1 VIPGRRQ
8 AHQAQ
13 GGPQGEGVFRAVDR
27 TQDFGLGCPVWETLL
42 IEAKPREFE
51 QHNQKP
57 NDGGLPLGTALELF
71 VFVQYRRDVV
81 VPIERNNAAASA

>member
-1 VIPGRRQ
+1 
-8 AHQAQ
+8 
-13 GGPQGEGVFRAVDR
+13 
-27 TQDFGLGCPVWETLL
+27 LL

-71 VFVQYRRDVV
+71 VFVQYRRDVM
-81 VPIERNNAAASA
+81 VPIERNNAAAST

>member
-1 VIPGRRQ
+1 
-8 AHQAQ
+8 
-13 GGPQGEGVFRAVDR
+13 
-27 TQDFGLGCPVWETLL
+27 LL

-81 VPIERNNAAASA
+81 VPIEGYHSAVSA